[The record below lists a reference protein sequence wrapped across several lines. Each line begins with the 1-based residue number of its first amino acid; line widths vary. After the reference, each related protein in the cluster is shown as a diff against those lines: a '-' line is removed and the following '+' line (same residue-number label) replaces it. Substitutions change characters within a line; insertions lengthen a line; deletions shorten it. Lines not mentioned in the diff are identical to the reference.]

1 MGSDSTRAV
10 EYSFT
15 ARAPWKTSPFERDH
29 GVVKKENHIMRTKI
43 LAVSTL
49 VTVIFSGVAFAQ
61 APKADED
68 HSAHH
73 SAGNVPAASA
83 PAPSA
88 GATPSPEAFNQQMK
102 AMQDMHQRM
111 QAAKTPAERARLM
124 DDHMR
129 IMRSGMAMM
138 SQMHGGAS
146 GMAGMSGMRGSTS
159 EGMGGM
165 MNMHMQMERRM
176 VMMEQM
182 MQMMIDREAGVP
194 RR

>member
-1 MGSDSTRAV
+1 
-10 EYSFT
+10 
-15 ARAPWKTSPFERDH
+15 
-29 GVVKKENHIMRTKI
+29 MRTKI

-49 VTVIFSGVAFAQ
+49 VTVIFSGVSFAQ

-73 SAGNVPAASA
+73 PAGSAPAASA
-83 PAPSA
+83 PA
-88 GATPSPEAFNQQMK
+88 PSPEAFNQQMK

-111 QAAKTPAERARLM
+111 QAAKTPAERAKLM

-129 IMRSGMAMM
+129 IMRSGMVMM

-146 GMAGMSGMRGSTS
+146 GMAGMSGMRSSAS

>member
-1 MGSDSTRAV
+1 M
-10 EYSFT
+10 
-15 ARAPWKTSPFERDH
+15 H
-29 GVVKKENHIMRTKI
+29 TKI
-43 LAVSTL
+43 LTVSTL

-61 APKADED
+61 APKADEV

-73 SAGNVPAASA
+73 PAGSAPAAS
-83 PAPSA
+83 P
-88 GATPSPEAFNQQMK
+88 GATPSPEAFDRQMK

-111 QAAKTPAERARLM
+111 QAAKTPAERAKLM

-138 SQMHGGAS
+138 SQMHGGTS
-146 GMAGMSGMRGSTS
+146 SMAGMSGMRSSTS

-176 VMMEQM
+176 AMMEQM

>member
-15 ARAPWKTSPFERDH
+15 ARAPWKTSPLKRDH

-73 SAGNVPAASA
+73 PTGSVPAASA
-83 PAPSA
+83 PAPSP
-88 GATPSPEAFNQQMK
+88 GATPSPEAFDRQMK

-111 QAAKTPAERARLM
+111 QAAKTPAERAKLM

-138 SQMHGGAS
+138 SQMHGGTS
-146 GMAGMSGMRGSTS
+146 SMAGMSGMRSSTS

-176 VMMEQM
+176 AMMEQM